1 MGLGERREFN
11 KLAMF
16 PNLSGNIT
24 GARASCAKRKAEGFG
39 GGIDPRQAVGKYL
52 NRLPR
57 QLATFPATR
66 ASHHVTVG

>member
-39 GGIDPRQAVGKYL
+39 GELTHVKRW
-52 NRLPR
+52 
-57 QLATFPATR
+57 
-66 ASHHVTVG
+66 ASI

>member
-24 GARASCAKRKAEGFG
+24 GARVSCAKRKAEGFRG
-39 GGIDPRQAVGKYL
+39 
-52 NRLPR
+52 N
-57 QLATFPATR
+57 
-66 ASHHVTVG
+66 